1 MGLPKKKDNELGKS
15 LLRRTG
21 HGKNRIVSSRHTTAA
36 EAEAEGAT
44 GTAIS
49 ITENTSIDE
58 FLSNAQAAQRNF
70 EAERG
75 SAAIANLGVV
85 DEDDYSSEGSDVS
98 DEDGEEA
105 EFFTIPKKPQ
115 WTQSM
120 APEEYRQLETDTFL
134 KWKRQLNKMQNKHPN
149 LPPFEKN
156 LEFWRQ
162 LWKIVEI
169 SDIVVQVVDARD
181 PMFYA
186 SHDLATYVSEVAGG
200 KTSVFLLNKADY
212 LTAEQRQIWAEFF
225 KRSDMKTLFFS
236 ATDINDRL
244 AVGHSKIVTGSQ
256 QQEDM
261 IEFNTSAIMEPPAVL
276 AALKSLSPTPDSG
289 VTVGFVGYPNVGKSS
304 TINRFLEN
312 RRLQVSATPG
322 KTKHYQTH
330 VLSGGRVT
338 LVDGP
343 GLVIPSLHMTKA
355 EMVLSGILPID
366 NLTDP
371 MPCINQL
378 LSTRTPF
385 AQVVSHYGIMQ
396 SCLSQGFRDSAKYAN
411 RESQQVLSALGL
423 MRGFMKPGGV
433 PDESR
438 AARVILKDLVTG
450 KLLFTKAPPDVDQ
463 LVFDGPDKAKLLEKK
478 DVFDEEDDVTLEET
492 FPELRV
498 QSGVHVR
505 GAKALKKGG
514 NTMAQDKKAQRGNK
528 KKRDKA
534 RRLYAESS
542 Y

>member
-1 MGLPKKKDNELGKS
+1 MGLPKKKGNELGKS

-21 HGKNRIVSSRHTTAA
+21 HRPNTVSSRHTTSTEDDGAA
-36 EAEAEGAT
+36 P
-44 GTAIS
+44 IS

-58 FLSNAQAAQRNF
+58 FLSNAEAAQRNF

-75 SAAIANLGVV
+75 TAAIANLGIVNEEEYSDDSEAASD
-85 DEDDYSSEGSDVS
+85 DEGDS
-98 DEDGEEA
+98 
-105 EFFTIPKKPQ
+105 EFFTIPRKPQ
-115 WTQSM
+115 WNEQN
-120 APEEYRQLETDTFL
+120 PEEYKQLENDTFL

-156 LEFWRQ
+156 LDFWRQ

-169 SDIVVQVVDARD
+169 SDIVVQVVDARN

-186 SHDLATYVSEVAGG
+186 SHDLATYVAEVAGA
-200 KTSVFLLNKADY
+200 KSSVFLLNKADF
-212 LTAEQRQIWAEFF
+212 LTPEQRFMWAEYF

-244 AVGHSKIVTGSQ
+244 VKDNDDQDV
-256 QQEDM
+256 
-261 IEFNTSAIMEPPAVL
+261 EFNTSNIIEPPGVL
-276 AALKSLSPTPDSG
+276 AALKSLANNASDG

-330 VLSGGRVT
+330 VLSGGGGVI

-355 EMVLSGILPID
+355 EMILSGILPID

-371 MPCINQL
+371 MPCISQL
-378 LSTRTPF
+378 LNTRTPF
-385 AQVVSHYGIMQ
+385 AQVVSYYGIMR
-396 SCLSQGFRDSAKYAN
+396 SCLSQGFKDSQKFAN

-438 AARVILKDLVTG
+438 AARLILKDFVSG
-450 KLLFTKAPPDVDQ
+450 KLLFCKSPPDVEQ
-463 LVFDGPDKAKLLEKK
+463 EVFDQSVKDKQKLVVKE

-505 GAKALKKGG
+505 GNAKLAKGG
-514 NTMAQDKKAQRGNK
+514 NMAQEKKAARGNK

-534 RRLYAESS
+534 RRLYADSS